1 MAQANEAAKF
11 KQIIEKI
18 DPHST
23 LLGIWELRGGLSA
36 QMTALELR
44 LSNGQTR
51 KLIVRRPR
59 ERTVKRNPQA
69 AADEFKILQIVQSIG
84 ISAQTPYY
92 LDPSGEIFPEPYLVI
107 EYMEGEPEYTPV
119 DAIACA
125 RQIATQL
132 ALIHHVDSAQHDLS
146 FLPRQVDRFAGQ
158 FKGRP
163 AKLDDSLDEGRIRE
177 ALEAVWP
184 LAEINQSVLVH
195 GDFWPGNLLWK
206 DGQLV
211 AVIDWEDAEVGN
223 PLVDFAI
230 TRLDMLW
237 IFGPDTM
244 HEFTHHY
251 QSLNAIDFS
260 QLPYWDLYAALR
272 PASRLGE
279 FAAGWPKL
287 GRPDIT
293 EETMRKW
300 HRLFVSQ
307 AFEALSYG

>member
-11 KQIIEKI
+11 EQIIERI

-23 LLGIWELRGGLSA
+23 LLRTWELRGGLSA

-44 LSNGQTR
+44 LTDGQTR

-59 ERTVKRNPQA
+59 ERTFQRNPHA
-69 AADEFKILQIVQSIG
+69 AADEFKILQIVQAIG
-84 ISAQTPYY
+84 VRAQTPYY

-107 EYMEGEPEYTPV
+107 EYMDGEPEYAPADVT
-119 DAIACA
+119 ACA

-132 ALIHHVDSAQHDLS
+132 ALIHRVDSAKHDLS
-146 FLPRQVDRFAGQ
+146 FLPKQADRFAGQ
-158 FKGRP
+158 FKRRP
-163 AKLDDSLDEGRIRE
+163 PKLDDSLDEGRIRE
-177 ALEAVWP
+177 ALETVWP
-184 LAEINQSVLVH
+184 LAEINPLVLVH
-195 GDFWPGNLLWK
+195 GDCWPGNLLWK

-237 IFGPDTM
+237 IFGPDAM

-251 QSLNAIDFS
+251 QALNAIDFS

-272 PASRLGE
+272 PASRLDE
-279 FAAGWPKL
+279 FAAGWPEL
-287 GRPDIT
+287 GRPDIN

-300 HRLFVSQ
+300 HRLFVDW
-307 AFEALSYG
+307 AFEKLPV